1 VPNSVIGANQ
11 VINYSYPDPRYRIQT
26 HVGIAYGS
34 DLEMA
39 RRIIVDTVRQMEGVL
54 PEEPVDA
61 LYIEMG
67 GSARIL
73 RVRWWI
79 ESYVHARHML
89 DRVHTAVEQALNEA
103 GVEMPFPTQ
112 SISLQL
118 APETA
123 DLLPQALE
131 RALTERGSAQERTAG
146 GR

>member
-1 VPNSVIGANQ
+1 
-11 VINYSYPDPRYRIQT
+11 
-26 HVGIAYGS
+26 
-34 DLEMA
+34 
-39 RRIIVDTVRQMEGVL
+39 MEGVL
-54 PEEPVDA
+54 PDDPVDV
-61 LYIEMG
+61 LYVEMG
-67 GSARIL
+67 DSARIL

-79 ESYVHARHML
+79 ESYVDTRQML

-112 SISLQL
+112 SVSLQL